1 MNITIEYI
9 FINPELNE
17 KRNII
22 NITSKD
28 YIEKNGNSYWKRL
41 QHIHNIRFFD
51 ENKEQRKNNTTK
63 RGVKRTIIASN
74 VRYYDRIL
82 SNKKNLII

>member
-17 KRNII
+17 IKKII
-22 NITSKD
+22 NITIKD
-28 YIEKNGNSYWKRL
+28 YIEKHGNSYWKRL
-41 QHIHNIRFFD
+41 EHIHNIRCFD
-51 ENKEQRKNNTTK
+51 NHKEQRKNITPK

-74 VRYYDRIL
+74 VR
-82 SNKKNLII
+82 